1 MKTYE
6 NVSEYA
12 HALGVTVV
20 VVWLL
25 EAISSDRAA
34 TVESIQVLFPNSNLT
49 FSA

>member
-20 VVWLL
+20 VWLF